1 MATVITSISGLQNLK
16 NLQTFNA
23 DWNSLQTVNLSGLRQ
38 LTAVDVSDNDTLDGE
53 GQASLT
59 SINVTGCT
67 ALEEL
72 RIDDSNFSA
81 GYPNLSGLTNLT
93 WLDMD
98 ESNISGVVD
107 LSMLSSL
114 NGFDLQDNAGITSV
128 LLPDTDL
135 SNVNISDAALTQT
148 AVNTILQFLASTG
161 VENGNVNLSGGTS
174 AVPTGNGLT
183 AVTTLQNRGWDVYV
197 NQQLPVM
204 GITQTSI
211 SSTTATITVSITDE
225 ANLGIK
231 AAGVVVG
238 TGPLNLTMDN
248 AIMVGN
254 VNSVVPG
261 IRTVSLTGLTPGTT
275 YYIRTFIELNSG
287 GNLIYGENT
296 NTILTNP

>member
-1 MATVITSISGLQNLK
+1 MSTIITSISGLQNLK

-23 DWNSLQTVNLSGLRQ
+23 DWNGLTTLNVSGLTH
-38 LTAVDVSDNDTLDGE
+38 LTGVDVSDCHTLDNMSS
-53 GQASLT
+53 SLT
-59 SINVTGCT
+59 SINLTGCT

-72 RIDDSNFSA
+72 RIDDSDFSA

-98 ESNISGVVD
+98 ESDISGVVD

-114 NGFDLQDNAGITSV
+114 NGFDLQDNTGLTSV

-135 SNVNISDAALTQT
+135 NNVSINNAALTQT
-148 AVNTILQFLASTG
+148 AVNTILEFLASTG
-161 VENGNVNLSGGTS
+161 VENGNVNLANGTS
-174 AVPTGNGLT
+174 AIPTGNGLT
-183 AVTTLQNRGWDVYV
+183 AVTTLRSRGWTVSV

-261 IRTVSLTGLTPGTT
+261 IRTISLTGLTAETT

-287 GNLIYGENT
+287 GDLIYGENA